1 MRIFSYLHGTKYFG
15 LWYPSCGNFALIG
28 FTDADY
34 VGSKVDR
41 KSTSGSCQFLGSSL
55 ISWYSK
61 KKNSVA
67 LSTAE
72 AESIAAGACCSQI
85 FWIA

>member
-1 MRIFSYLHGTKYFG
+1 MGLKTLVYGTLLWKFYFNGFS
-15 LWYPSCGNFALIG
+15 
-28 FTDADY
+28 DADY
-34 VGSKVDR
+34 AGYKVDR
-41 KSTSGSCQFLGSSL
+41 NSTSGSCQFLGSSL